1 VVVKIILAVIVGLLA
16 LRLYVSYARTRR
28 R

>member
-1 VVVKIILAVIVGLLA
+1 VVVKVVLAVIVGLLA

-28 R
+28 K